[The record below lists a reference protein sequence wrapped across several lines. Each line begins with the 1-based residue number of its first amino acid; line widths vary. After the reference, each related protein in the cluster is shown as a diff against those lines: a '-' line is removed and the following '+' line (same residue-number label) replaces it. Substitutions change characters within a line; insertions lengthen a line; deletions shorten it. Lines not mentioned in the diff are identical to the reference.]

1 MEELLHEPYR
11 YLRLALP
18 LMTKLNVPVT
28 PENYMVWYR
37 YVSGWDTS
45 LSRAI
50 DAYVRDGAPFS
61 SERNEELYRRF
72 CRNEGDEEL
81 VEEIRSSLKRI
92 FGTVATELTVLAGQA
107 AEYESFVSSTIDK
120 LSDNPSA
127 ADIRNAAE
135 GIINATKTL
144 GECGRSLR
152 LQLDETTESFDVLK
166 KKFVQAK
173 KESLIDFLTGIPNR
187 RYFDGTLTSMV
198 HGVAGGGWSILLVDI
213 DHFKDFNDRYGHLT
227 GDNVLRLVAKMIKK
241 NVKGKDIVCR
251 FGGEEFAVIL
261 PETLLEGAL
270 SVAEN
275 VRRYF
280 SKKSL
285 RAVSEA
291 KDLGVLTVSIGA
303 ACFCPGESS
312 EDLLRRADSALY
324 HAKNAGRN
332 RVTSAV

>member
-1 MEELLHEPYR
+1 MEELTGEPYR
-11 YLRLALP
+11 YFRLALP
-18 LMTKLNVPVT
+18 LMTKLSIPVT

-37 YVSGWDTS
+37 YVSGSDIS

-50 DAYVRDGAPFS
+50 DALVRDGAPFS
-61 SERNEELYRRF
+61 SEKSEELYRTF

-81 VEEIRSSLKRI
+81 IEEIRSSLKRI
-92 FGTVATELTVLAGQA
+92 FVAVAGELTVLSEQA
-107 AEYESFVSSTIDK
+107 SAYESLVSSTIDK

-135 GIINATKTL
+135 EIIDATKTL
-144 GECGRSLR
+144 GECGRALR

-166 KKFVQAK
+166 KKFVQVK
-173 KESLIDFLTGIPNR
+173 RESSIDFLTGIPNR
-187 RYFDGTLTSMV
+187 RYFNDTLASMIREAPD
-198 HGVAGGGWSILLVDI
+198 HLSILLVDI
-213 DHFKDFNDRYGHLT
+213 DHFKGFNDRHGHLT
-227 GDNVLRLVAKMIKK
+227 GDSVLRLVARMIKK

-261 PETLLEGAL
+261 PETLLSGAL

-275 VRRYF
+275 IRTCF

-285 RAVSEA
+285 RVAA
-291 KDLGVLTVSIGA
+291 DGKDLGALTVSVGA
-303 ACFCPGESS
+303 ACHCEGESPN
-312 EDLLRRADSALY
+312 DLVLRADRALY

>member
-37 YVSGWDTS
+37 YVSGSDTS

-81 VEEIRSSLKRI
+81 IEEIRSSLKRI

-127 ADIRNAAE
+127 ADIRDAAE

-144 GECGRSLR
+144 GNAAGRCGSSSMRRRNPSMSSRRSLCR
-152 LQLDETTESFDVLK
+152 RKRNHS
-166 KKFVQAK
+166 
-173 KESLIDFLTGIPNR
+173 IDFLTGIPNR

-198 HGVAGGGWSILLVDI
+198 HGVAGGGWSS
-213 DHFKDFNDRYGHLT
+213 T
-227 GDNVLRLVAKMIKK
+227 S
-241 NVKGKDIVCR
+241 CR
-251 FGGEEFAVIL
+251 HRSFQGL
-261 PETLLEGAL
+261 Q
-270 SVAEN
+270 
-275 VRRYF
+275 
-280 SKKSL
+280 
-285 RAVSEA
+285 
-291 KDLGVLTVSIGA
+291 
-303 ACFCPGESS
+303 
-312 EDLLRRADSALY
+312 
-324 HAKNAGRN
+324 
-332 RVTSAV
+332 